1 MQDRSAPGRAMK
13 ECLRISGKCFVNGQ
27 ELVIERAGVDEM
39 EQCVTHAHAYA
50 AASKDDARVLDAM
63 HDQLV
68 DARKLMRQPIR
79 DVDERMGE
87 IHDEL
92 KSCRLRPIEI
102 GMCEA
107 DAKEGI
113 YYAIA
118 KATGRTQK
126 LLHDCPMM
134 FGWSVWTE
142 RIDLELPGSDE
153 ACTLRKR
160 IIDIANSVRKCCK
173 KVMYIHQ
180 QRWDNVFHGD
190 VTVKLLKDQYDEM
203 WADLTDAY
211 TMLNEAVEIIDELDA
226 RIFS

>member
-1 MQDRSAPGRAMK
+1 MEK
-13 ECLRISGKCFVNGQ
+13 CLRISARCFGDGQ
-27 ELVIERAGVDEM
+27 APALQVERAGVDEM
-39 EQCVTHAHAYA
+39 EQCVTRVHACAS
-50 AASKDDARVLDAM
+50 ASKDDARVLVAM
-63 HDQLV
+63 HDQLA
-68 DARKLMRQPIR
+68 DARKLMRRPVR
-79 DVDERMGE
+79 AVDDRMGE
-87 IHDEL
+87 IHDKL

-118 KATGRTQK
+118 KATRQTQK

-153 ACTLRKR
+153 VCKPRKR

-180 QRWDNVFHGD
+180 QRWDQVFRGD
-190 VTVKLLKDQYDEM
+190 VSVKLLKDKYDEM

-211 TMLNEAVEIIDELDA
+211 TMLNEAIEIIDELDA
-226 RIFS
+226 RIFSSQGGVE